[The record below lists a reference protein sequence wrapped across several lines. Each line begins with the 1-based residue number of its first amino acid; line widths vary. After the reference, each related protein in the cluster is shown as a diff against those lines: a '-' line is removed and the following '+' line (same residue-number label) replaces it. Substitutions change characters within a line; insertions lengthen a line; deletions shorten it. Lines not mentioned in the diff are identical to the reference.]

1 MNQDKRPTF
10 AASAV
15 GLDIETV
22 GGYIEFG
29 SLGFGIVVEDCCC
42 FETPAEYPRGSTPHR
57 NPPNCWM
64 VGDCSME
71 CSRLVGTSA
80 RSPVRS
86 VG

>member
-42 FETPAEYPRGSTPHR
+42 FETPAEYPRGNTPHR
-57 NPPNCWM
+57 NPRNCWM

-71 CSRLVGTSA
+71 CSRQVDTSA

>member
-1 MNQDKRPTF
+1 MNPGKHPRF
-10 AASAV
+10 VASAV
-15 GLDIETV
+15 GLGIETAEDC
-22 GGYIEFG
+22 IEFE

-42 FETPAEYPRGSTPHR
+42 FEIQAEYPRGNTPHR